1 MYDFV
6 VKGGV
11 LMIPIALCSIIALA
25 IFLERLWS
33 LRRSKV
39 IPRDFLIEIEDLIR
53 REKIPEA
60 VTRCRKDNSSMA
72 NIIVAGI
79 RNFGKR
85 REIVK
90 ESIEE
95 IGRREA
101 ATLERY
107 INVVG
112 TIAAISPLLGLL
124 GTVFG
129 MIKAFNVISIQGVGN
144 PSSLA
149 GGISEALITTAAG
162 LVVAI
167 PTFVLYRYLANKAD
181 ALIVEMEEH
190 SIRMVDLLK
199 GSER

>member
-33 LRRSKV
+33 LRRSRV

-60 VTRCRKDNSSMA
+60 ITRCRKDNSSMA

-112 TIAAISPLLGLL
+112 TIAAIAPLLGLL

-129 MIKAFNVISIQGVGN
+129 MIKAFDVISIQGVGN

-199 GSER
+199 GR

>member
-33 LRRSKV
+33 LRRSRV

-60 VTRCRKDNSSMA
+60 ITRCRKDNSSMA

-112 TIAAISPLLGLL
+112 TIAAIAPLLGLL
-124 GTVFG
+124 GTVVG

-199 GSER
+199 GR

>member
-33 LRRSKV
+33 LRRSRV

-60 VTRCRKDNSSMA
+60 ITRCRKDNSSMA

-101 ATLERY
+101 STLERY

-112 TIAAISPLLGLL
+112 TIAAIAPLLGLL

-149 GGISEALITTAAG
+149 GGISEALITTASG

-199 GSER
+199 GRER

>member
-33 LRRSKV
+33 LRKSKV

-60 VTRCRKDNSSMA
+60 ITRCRKDNSSMA

-112 TIAAISPLLGLL
+112 TISAIAPLLGLL

-181 ALIVEMEEH
+181 DLIVEMEEH

-199 GSER
+199 GR

>member
-11 LMIPIALCSIIALA
+11 LIIPIALCSIIALA

-33 LRRSKV
+33 LRRSRV

-60 VTRCRKDNSSMA
+60 ITRCRKDNSSMA
-72 NIIVAGI
+72 NIVVAGI
-79 RNFGKR
+79 RNFGRR

-101 ATLERY
+101 STLERY

-199 GSER
+199 GRER

>member
-39 IPRDFLIEIEDLIR
+39 TPRDFLIEIEDLIR

-124 GTVFG
+124 GTVVG

-199 GSER
+199 GR

>member
-33 LRRSKV
+33 LRKSKV

-60 VTRCRKDNSSMA
+60 VTRCRRDNSSMA

-95 IGRREA
+95 IGRKEA

-199 GSER
+199 GR

>member
-33 LRRSKV
+33 LRRSRV

-60 VTRCRKDNSSMA
+60 ITRCRKDNSSMA

-112 TIAAISPLLGLL
+112 TIAAIAPLLGLL

-199 GSER
+199 GRER

>member
-60 VTRCRKDNSSMA
+60 ITRCRKDNSSMA

-112 TIAAISPLLGLL
+112 TIAAIAPLLGLL

-181 ALIVEMEEH
+181 ALIVEMEEN

-199 GSER
+199 GRER

>member
-72 NIIVAGI
+72 TIIVAGI

>member
-11 LMIPIALCSIIALA
+11 LMIPIALCSIVALA

>member
-33 LRRSKV
+33 LRRSRV

-60 VTRCRKDNSSMA
+60 ITRCRKDSSSMA
-72 NIIVAGI
+72 NIILAGI

-101 ATLERY
+101 SLLERY

-112 TIAAISPLLGLL
+112 TIAAIAPLLGLL

-181 ALIVEMEEH
+181 GLIVEMEEN

-199 GSER
+199 QRER

>member
-33 LRRSKV
+33 LRRSRV

-60 VTRCRKDNSSMA
+60 ITRCRKDNSSMA

-85 REIVK
+85 RDIVK

-112 TIAAISPLLGLL
+112 TISAIAPLLGLL

-181 ALIVEMEEH
+181 DLIVGMEEH

-199 GSER
+199 GR

>member
-33 LRRSKV
+33 LRRSRV

-60 VTRCRKDNSSMA
+60 ITRCRKDNSSMA
-72 NIIVAGI
+72 NVIVAGI

-90 ESIEE
+90 EGIEE

-101 ATLERY
+101 STLERY

-199 GSER
+199 GRSA

>member
-33 LRRSKV
+33 LRRSRV

-60 VTRCRKDNSSMA
+60 ITRCRKDNSSMA

-112 TIAAISPLLGLL
+112 TISAIAPLLGLL

-181 ALIVEMEEH
+181 DLIVEMEEH

-199 GSER
+199 GT

>member
-33 LRRSKV
+33 LRRTRV

-60 VTRCRKDNSSMA
+60 ITRCRKDNSSMA

-112 TIAAISPLLGLL
+112 TIAAIAPLLGLL

-199 GSER
+199 GR

>member
-11 LMIPIALCSIIALA
+11 LIIPIALCSIVALA

-33 LRRSKV
+33 LRRSRV

-60 VTRCRKDNSSMA
+60 ITRCRKDNSSMA
-72 NIIVAGI
+72 NIVVAGI
-79 RNFGKR
+79 RNFGRR

-101 ATLERY
+101 STLERY

-199 GSER
+199 GRER

>member
-33 LRRSKV
+33 LRRSRV

-60 VTRCRKDNSSMA
+60 ITRCRKDNSSMA
-72 NIIVAGI
+72 NIILAGI

-112 TIAAISPLLGLL
+112 TIAAIAPLLGLL

-199 GSER
+199 QR

>member
-33 LRRSKV
+33 LRRSRV

-60 VTRCRKDNSSMA
+60 ITRCRKDASSMA
-72 NIIVAGI
+72 NIILAGI

-112 TIAAISPLLGLL
+112 TIAAIAPLLGLL
-124 GTVFG
+124 GTVVG

-167 PTFVLYRYLANKAD
+167 PTFVLYRFLANKAD

-199 GSER
+199 QR

>member
-1 MYDFV
+1 MYDLV

-33 LRRSKV
+33 LRRSRV

-60 VTRCRKDNSSMA
+60 ITRCRKDNSSMA
-72 NIIVAGI
+72 NIILAGI

-112 TIAAISPLLGLL
+112 TIAAIAPLLGLL

-199 GSER
+199 QR

>member
-33 LRRSKV
+33 LRRSRV

-60 VTRCRKDNSSMA
+60 ITRCRKDNSSMA

-90 ESIEE
+90 EGIEE

-101 ATLERY
+101 STLERY

-124 GTVFG
+124 GPVFG

-199 GSER
+199 GRSA

>member
-11 LMIPIALCSIIALA
+11 LIIPIALCSIIALA

-33 LRRSKV
+33 LRRSRV

-60 VTRCRKDNSSMA
+60 ITRCRKDNSSMA
-72 NIIVAGI
+72 NIILVGI

-90 ESIEE
+90 EGIEE

-101 ATLERY
+101 AILERY

-112 TIAAISPLLGLL
+112 TIAAIAPLLGLL

-181 ALIVEMEEH
+181 ALIVEMEEN

-199 GSER
+199 QRER

>member
-33 LRRSKV
+33 LRRSRV

-60 VTRCRKDNSSMA
+60 ITRCRTDSSSMA
-72 NIIVAGI
+72 NIILAGI

-90 ESIEE
+90 EGIEE

-112 TIAAISPLLGLL
+112 TIAAIAPLLGLL

-199 GSER
+199 QRER

>member
-33 LRRSKV
+33 LRRSRV

-60 VTRCRKDNSSMA
+60 ITRCRKDNSSMA

-112 TIAAISPLLGLL
+112 TISAIAPLLGLL

-181 ALIVEMEEH
+181 DLIVGMEEH

-199 GSER
+199 GR

>member
-33 LRRSKV
+33 LRRSRV

-60 VTRCRKDNSSMA
+60 ITRCRKDNSSMA
-72 NIIVAGI
+72 NIIMAGI

-101 ATLERY
+101 STLERY

-112 TIAAISPLLGLL
+112 TIAAIAPLLGLL

-199 GSER
+199 QRER

>member
-33 LRRSKV
+33 LRRSRV

-60 VTRCRKDNSSMA
+60 ITRCRKDNSSMA
-72 NIIVAGI
+72 NIILAGI

-112 TIAAISPLLGLL
+112 TIAAIAPLLGLL

-199 GSER
+199 GRER

>member
-6 VKGGV
+6 VRGGV

-33 LRRSKV
+33 LRRSRV

-60 VTRCRKDNSSMA
+60 ITRCRKDNSSMA

-112 TIAAISPLLGLL
+112 TIAAIAPLLGLL

-129 MIKAFNVISIQGVGN
+129 MIKAFDVISIQGVGN

-199 GSER
+199 GR

>member
-25 IFLERLWS
+25 IFLERLWT
-33 LRRSKV
+33 LRRSRV

-124 GTVFG
+124 GTVVG

-199 GSER
+199 GR

>member
-33 LRRSKV
+33 LRRSRV
-39 IPRDFLIEIEDLIR
+39 LPRDFLIEIEDLIR

-60 VTRCRKDNSSMA
+60 ITRCRRDNSSMA
-72 NIIVAGI
+72 NIILAGI

-101 ATLERY
+101 AVLERY

-112 TIAAISPLLGLL
+112 TIAAIAPLLGLL

-167 PTFVLYRYLANKAD
+167 PTFVLYRYLANRAD

-199 GSER
+199 QR

>member
-33 LRRSKV
+33 LRRSRV

-60 VTRCRKDNSSMA
+60 ITRCRKDNSSMA
-72 NIIVAGI
+72 NIILAGI

-101 ATLERY
+101 STLERY

-112 TIAAISPLLGLL
+112 TIAAIAPLLGLL

-199 GSER
+199 QR

>member
-33 LRRSKV
+33 LRRSRV
-39 IPRDFLIEIEDLIR
+39 LPRDFLIEIEDLIR

-60 VTRCRKDNSSMA
+60 ITRCRRDNSSMA
-72 NIIVAGI
+72 NIILAGI

-101 ATLERY
+101 AVLERY

-112 TIAAISPLLGLL
+112 TIAAIAPLLGLL

-144 PSSLA
+144 PGSLA

-167 PTFVLYRYLANKAD
+167 PTFVLYRYLANRAD

-199 GSER
+199 QR

>member
-33 LRRSKV
+33 LRRSRV

-60 VTRCRKDNSSMA
+60 ITRCRKDNSSMA
-72 NIIVAGI
+72 NIILAGI
-79 RNFGKR
+79 RNFGKKR
-85 REIVK
+85 DIVK

-101 ATLERY
+101 AILERY

-112 TIAAISPLLGLL
+112 TIAAIAPLLGLL

-181 ALIVEMEEH
+181 ALIVEMEEN

-199 GSER
+199 QRER

>member
-6 VKGGV
+6 LKGGV

-33 LRRSKV
+33 LRRSRV

-60 VTRCRKDNSSMA
+60 ITRCRKDNSSMA
-72 NIIVAGI
+72 NVILAGI
-79 RNFGKR
+79 RNFGKKR
-85 REIVK
+85 DIVK

-101 ATLERY
+101 SILERY

-181 ALIVEMEEH
+181 ALIVEMEEN

-199 GSER
+199 LRER

>member
-33 LRRSKV
+33 LRRSRV

-60 VTRCRKDNSSMA
+60 ITRCRKDNSSMA

-90 ESIEE
+90 EGIEE

-112 TIAAISPLLGLL
+112 TIAAIAPLLGLL

-129 MIKAFNVISIQGVGN
+129 MIKAFEVISIQGVGN

-199 GSER
+199 GR

>member
-11 LMIPIALCSIIALA
+11 LIIPIALCSIIALA

-33 LRRSKV
+33 LRRSRV

-60 VTRCRKDNSSMA
+60 ITRCRKDNSSMA
-72 NIIVAGI
+72 NIILAGI
-79 RNFGKR
+79 RNFGKK

-101 ATLERY
+101 AILERY

-112 TIAAISPLLGLL
+112 TIAAIAPLLGLL

-181 ALIVEMEEH
+181 ALIVEMEEN

-199 GSER
+199 QRER

>member
-33 LRRSKV
+33 LRRSRV

-124 GTVFG
+124 GTVVG

-199 GSER
+199 GR

>member
-33 LRRSKV
+33 LRRSRV

-60 VTRCRKDNSSMA
+60 ITRCRKDNSSMA
-72 NIIVAGI
+72 NIILAGI

-90 ESIEE
+90 EGIEE

-112 TIAAISPLLGLL
+112 TIAAIAPLLGLL

-181 ALIVEMEEH
+181 ALIVEMEEN

-199 GSER
+199 QRER

>member
-33 LRRSKV
+33 LRRSRV

-60 VTRCRKDNSSMA
+60 ITRCRKDNSSMA

-101 ATLERY
+101 STLERY

-112 TIAAISPLLGLL
+112 TIAAIAPLLGLL

-199 GSER
+199 GRSA

>member
-6 VKGGV
+6 VRGGV

-33 LRRSKV
+33 LRRSRV

-60 VTRCRKDNSSMA
+60 ITRCRKDNSSMA

-101 ATLERY
+101 AILERY

-112 TIAAISPLLGLL
+112 TIAAIAPLLGLL

-129 MIKAFNVISIQGVGN
+129 MIKAFDVISIQGVGN
-144 PSSLA
+144 PSTLA

-199 GSER
+199 GR